1 MDNIRQLLQQNDQ
14 LSFRDKIKLTT
25 RLLEDYLREIP
36 AKTEFDRMDAYQADE
51 MLPLESTI
59 QNMINQ
65 SNEKLV

>member
-1 MDNIRQLLQQNDQ
+1 MDNICQLLQQIDQ
-14 LSFRDKIKLTT
+14 LSFRNKMKLTT